1 MGLFNNFPFTNFH
14 ELNLDWV
21 LKGVTDA
28 NNEIEKTNTVLQKV
42 SEGVTD
48 ANNEIEK
55 TNTVLQKV
63 IDKVNTLDPDN
74 PITSD
79 TNKRILTVGASGCD
93 HTTINSAISAASTYA
108 TAAAPVN
115 IIICEGEYDESIYLR
130 GISNINLF
138 GIGAVTVHSNV
149 SYPYAA
155 LYLAGRSFISGIM
168 FINDGDGYA
177 CHIEYQDSGTE
188 TENITFYNCGFTVNS
203 STRAG
208 LGCGLGI
215 NNKVE
220 FFNCYF
226 NNNGT
231 APGLYLHGYPRNIIS
246 NSSAVFKNCKFSS
259 AGTNA
264 LSVDDVSRMY
274 GATNSKIKLTFNG
287 CGITGKLTYQI
298 ALSPLTSISYFDDGD
313 GVTLTECYNNEYY
326 YLTYPK
332 FSSLVG
338 VTLTAIR
345 GGAGEYYYTIG
356 TMSIPYNTNFFDFA
370 LETIH
375 IDGIGTLYAGA
386 LGKNLN
392 EVYFRVYSNA
402 ELTNDLSSSVIC
414 GHGHGELTFIPGP
427 G

>member
-21 LKGVTDA
+21 LK
-28 NNEIEKTNTVLQKV
+28 
-42 SEGVTD
+42 GVTD

-108 TAAAPVN
+108 TKDAPVN
-115 IIICEGEYDESIYLR
+115 IIICEGEYNESIYLR

-155 LYLAGRSFISGIM
+155 LYLAGRSFVSGIM
-168 FINDGDGYA
+168 FINDGDSYA

-188 TENITFYNCGFTVNS
+188 TENITFYNCSFTVNS

-259 AGTNA
+259 AGINA

-274 GATNSKIKLTFNG
+274 GATNSKIKLTFIG

-298 ALSPLTSISYFDDGD
+298 AFSPLTSINYFDAGD
-313 GVTLTECYNNEYY
+313 VGVTLTGCYNNEYY
-326 YLTYPK
+326 CLTYPK
-332 FSSLVG
+332 FSSPLG

-356 TMSIPYNTNFFDFA
+356 TMSIPYNTNFFNFA
-370 LETIH
+370 LETIY
-375 IDGIGTLYAGA
+375 IDGIGTLYAGP
-386 LGKNLN
+386 LTRNVN
-392 EVYFRVYSNA
+392 EISFRVYTNK
-402 ELTNDLSSSVIC
+402 ELTNDLSSNVIC
-414 GHGHGELTFIPGP
+414 GHGHGELTFIPG
-427 G
+427 

>member
-21 LKGVTDA
+21 LKGVKDA
-28 NNEIEKTNTVLQKV
+28 NNK
-42 SEGVTD
+42 
-48 ANNEIEK
+48 IEK

-93 HTTINSAISAASTYA
+93 YTTINSAISAAMTYA
-108 TAAAPVN
+108 TPAAPVN
-115 IIICEGEYDESIYLR
+115 IIICEGEYNESIYLR
-130 GISNINLF
+130 GISDINLI

-149 SYPYAA
+149 SYPYAS
-155 LYLAGRSFISGIM
+155 LYVAGRSFISGIM
-168 FINDGDGYA
+168 FINDGDSYA

-188 TENITFYNCGFTVNS
+188 TENITFYNCSFTVNS

-246 NSSAVFKNCKFSS
+246 NSSAIFKNCKFSS

-298 ALSPLTSISYFDDGD
+298 ALSPLTSINYFDAGD
-313 GVTLTECYNNEYY
+313 VGVTLTECYNNEYY
-326 YLTYPK
+326 CLTYPK
-332 FSSLVG
+332 FSSPVG

-345 GGAGEYYYTIG
+345 GAAGEYYYTIG
-356 TMSIPYNTNFFDFA
+356 TMSIPYNTNFFNFS
-370 LETIH
+370 LEKIF
-375 IDGIGTLYAGA
+375 IDGIGTLYAGP
-386 LGKNLN
+386 LGRNIN
-392 EVYFRVYSNA
+392 EIYFRVYTNP
-402 ELTNDLSSSVIC
+402 ELTDDLSSNVIC
-414 GHGHGELTFIPGP
+414 GHGHGELTFIPG
-427 G
+427 